1 MNYTFNDTLVGDII
15 AEELTRQQ
23 NNIEL
28 IASENIV
35 SEDVLMAT
43 GSILTNKYAEGYPN
57 ARYYGGCEVVDKI
70 ENLARKRACELFNT
84 DYHVNVQ
91 PHSGSQAN
99 TAVYFAMLEVG
110 DTVMGMSLDCGG
122 HLTHG
127 HPITYSG
134 KMYNFIHYGV
144 TKDTN
149 RIDYNQMLELAKEH
163 KPKMIV
169 CGASAYPRE
178 IDFKRIRSI
187 CDEVGALMMV
197 DMAHIAGLIATG
209 LHQSPFGIADF
220 ITTTTHKTLRGT
232 RGGMIFCKQEYAKK
246 IDSAVFPRTQGGPLL
261 HSIAGKAVCFGEALK
276 PEFKTYQEQVIK
288 NAKAMAR
295 TFIKNGIDVVT
306 DGTDNHLLLL
316 DLRKVHVTGK
326 LAEELLDKVNITV
339 NKNTIPFDPEK
350 PSITSGIR
358 IGTPA
363 ITTRGFTEE
372 ECSEVAELIV
382 TVLTSYQ
389 DCDIME
395 DVKKEIHSLTSNH
408 PIYTRF

>member
-1 MNYTFNDTLVGDII
+1 MIYELNDKEVENII
-15 AEELTRQQ
+15 NEELERQQ

-35 SEDVLMAT
+35 SEDVLKAT
-43 GSILTNKYAEGYPN
+43 GSILTNKYAEGYPG
-57 ARYYGGCEVVDKI
+57 ARYYGGCEIVDKV
-70 ENLARKRACELFNT
+70 EELARNRAKELFNT

-134 KMYNFIHYGV
+134 KTYNFIHYGV

-149 RIDYNQMLELAKEH
+149 IIDYDQMLSLAKEH

-169 CGASAYPRE
+169 CGASAYSRE
-178 IDFKRIRSI
+178 INFTKIKEI

-197 DMAHIAGLIATG
+197 DMAHIAGLIAAG

-232 RGGMIFCKQEYAKK
+232 RGGMIFCKEEYAKK
-246 IDSAVFPRTQGGPLL
+246 IDSAIFPKTQGGPLL
-261 HSIAGKAVCFGEALK
+261 HCIAGKAVCFGEALK

-288 NAKAMAR
+288 NAQAMAKV
-295 TFIKNGIDVVT
+295 FLDNNIDLVT
-306 DGTDNHLLLL
+306 GGTDNHLLLL
-316 DLRKVHVTGK
+316 DLRKIKITGK
-326 LAEELLDKVNITV
+326 LAEKILDAVNITV
-339 NKNTIPFDPEK
+339 NKNAIPFDPEK

-363 ITTRGFTEE
+363 ITTRGFNEKDCEKVASLIVKALTNNEDNGIMD
-372 ECSEVAELIV
+372 SIKGEVAELV
-382 TVLTSYQ
+382 A
-389 DCDIME
+389 
-395 DVKKEIHSLTSNH
+395 KH
-408 PIYTRF
+408 PIYKN

>member
-1 MNYTFNDTLVGDII
+1 MVYEFNDKEVESII
-15 AEELTRQQ
+15 NEELERQQ

-35 SEDVLMAT
+35 SEDVLKAT
-43 GSILTNKYAEGYPN
+43 GSILTNKYAEGYPG

-70 ENLARKRACELFNT
+70 EELARTRAKELFNT

-99 TAVYFAMLEVG
+99 TAVYFAMLEAG
-110 DTVMGMSLDCGG
+110 DIVMGMSLDCGG

-134 KMYNFIHYGV
+134 KTYNFIHYGV

-149 RIDYNQMLELAKEH
+149 RIDYDQMLLLAKEH

-178 IDFKRIRSI
+178 INFEKIRSI

-197 DMAHIAGLIATG
+197 DMAHIAGLVAAG

-232 RGGMIFCKQEYAKK
+232 RGGMIFCKPEYAKK
-246 IDSAVFPRTQGGPLL
+246 IDSAVFPKTQGGPLL
-261 HSIAGKAVCFGEALK
+261 HSIAGKAVCFGEALQ
-276 PEFKTYQEQVIK
+276 PEFVDYQKQVIR
-288 NAKAMAR
+288 NAQVMANE
-295 TFIKNGIDVVT
+295 FMDAGIDVIT
-306 DGTDNHLLLL
+306 GGTDNHLILL
-316 DLRKVHVTGK
+316 DLRKIKITGK
-326 LAEELLDKVNITV
+326 LAEKLLDKVNITV
-339 NKNTIPFDPEK
+339 NKNAIPFDPEK
-350 PSITSGIR
+350 PNVTSGLR

-363 ITTRGFTEE
+363 ITTRGFTEHDCMKVAQLIVKTLTCNE
-372 ECSEVAELIV
+372 DSGIMDSVRDEVAK
-382 TVLTSYQ
+382 LTAKY
-389 DCDIME
+389 
-395 DVKKEIHSLTSNH
+395 
-408 PIYTRF
+408 PIYKSL

>member
-1 MNYTFNDTLVGDII
+1 MIYELNDKEVENII
-15 AEELTRQQ
+15 NEELERQQ

-35 SEDVLMAT
+35 SEDVLKAT
-43 GSILTNKYAEGYPN
+43 GSILTNKYAEGYPG
-57 ARYYGGCEVVDKI
+57 ARYYGGCEIVDKV
-70 ENLARKRACELFNT
+70 EELARNRAKELFNT

-134 KMYNFIHYGV
+134 KTYNFIHYGV

-149 RIDYNQMLELAKEH
+149 IIDYDQMLSLAKEH

-169 CGASAYPRE
+169 CGASAYSRE
-178 IDFKRIRSI
+178 INFTKIKEI

-197 DMAHIAGLIATG
+197 DMAHIAGLVAAG

-232 RGGMIFCKQEYAKK
+232 RGGMIFCKEEYAKK
-246 IDSAVFPRTQGGPLL
+246 IDSAIFPKTQGGPLL
-261 HSIAGKAVCFGEALK
+261 HCIAGKAVCFGEALK

-288 NAKAMAR
+288 NAQAMAKV
-295 TFIKNGIDVVT
+295 FLDNNIDLVT
-306 DGTDNHLLLL
+306 GGTDNHLLLL
-316 DLRKVHVTGK
+316 DLRKIKITGK
-326 LAEELLDKVNITV
+326 LAEKILDAVNITV
-339 NKNTIPFDPEK
+339 NKNAIPFDPEK

-363 ITTRGFTEE
+363 ITTRGFNEKDCEKVASLIVKALTNNEDNGIMD
-372 ECSEVAELIV
+372 SIKGEVAELV
-382 TVLTSYQ
+382 A
-389 DCDIME
+389 
-395 DVKKEIHSLTSNH
+395 KH
-408 PIYTRF
+408 PIYKN

>member
-1 MNYTFNDTLVGDII
+1 MNYTFKDTQVGDII

-70 ENLARKRACELFNT
+70 ENLARNRACELFKT
-84 DYHVNVQ
+84 DYYVNVQ

-144 TKDTN
+144 TENTN
-149 RIDYNQMLELAKEH
+149 RIDYNQMLKLAKEH

-178 IDFKRIRSI
+178 INFEKIRSI

-197 DMAHIAGLIATG
+197 DMAHIAGLVAAG

-232 RGGMIFCKQEYAKK
+232 RGGMIFCKPEYAKK
-246 IDSAVFPRTQGGPLL
+246 IDSAVFPKTQGGPLL
-261 HSIAGKAVCFGEALK
+261 HSIAGKAVCFGEALQ
-276 PEFKTYQEQVIK
+276 PEFVDYQKQVIR
-288 NAKAMAR
+288 NAQVMA
-295 TFIKNGIDVVT
+295 TEFIDAGIDVIT
-306 DGTDNHLLLL
+306 GGTDNHLILL
-316 DLRKVHVTGK
+316 DLRKIKITGK
-326 LAEELLDKVNITV
+326 LAEKLLDKVNITV
-339 NKNTIPFDPEK
+339 NKNAIPFDPEK
-350 PSITSGIR
+350 PNVTSGLR

-363 ITTRGFTEE
+363 ITTRGFTEHDCMKVAQLIVKTLTCNE
-372 ECSEVAELIV
+372 DSGIIDSVRDEVAKLIAK
-382 TVLTSYQ
+382 Y
-389 DCDIME
+389 
-395 DVKKEIHSLTSNH
+395 
-408 PIYTRF
+408 PIYKSL

>member
-1 MNYTFNDTLVGDII
+1 MVYEFNDKEVESII
-15 AEELTRQQ
+15 NEELERQQ

-35 SEDVLMAT
+35 SEDVLKAT
-43 GSILTNKYAEGYPN
+43 GSILTNKYAEGYPG

-70 ENLARKRACELFNT
+70 EELARTRAKELFNT

-110 DTVMGMSLDCGG
+110 DIVMGMSLDCGG

-134 KMYNFIHYGV
+134 KTYNFIHYGV

-149 RIDYNQMLELAKEH
+149 RIDYDQMLLLAKEH

-178 IDFKRIRSI
+178 IDFIRIRQI

-197 DMAHIAGLIATG
+197 DMAHIAGLIAAG

-232 RGGMIFCKQEYAKK
+232 RGGMIFCKEEYAKK
-246 IDSAVFPRTQGGPLL
+246 IDSAIFPKTQGGPLL
-261 HSIAGKAVCFGEALK
+261 HCIAGKAVCFGEALK
-276 PEFKTYQEQVIK
+276 PEFKEYQNQVIK
-288 NAKAMAR
+288 NAKAMAKV
-295 TFIKNGIDVVT
+295 FIDNGIDVVT
-306 DGTDNHLLLL
+306 GGTDNHLLLL
-316 DLRKVHVTGK
+316 DLRKIKITGK
-326 LAEELLDKVNITV
+326 LAERILDNINITV
-339 NKNTIPFDPEK
+339 NKNTIPYDPEK
-350 PSITSGIR
+350 PSVTSGIR

-363 ITTRGFTEE
+363 ITTRGFTEKDCE
-372 ECSEVAELIV
+372 KVATLIVKALTNNEDNGIMDVIKGEVAN
-382 TVLTSYQ
+382 LTAKY
-389 DCDIME
+389 
-395 DVKKEIHSLTSNH
+395 
-408 PIYTRF
+408 PIYKN

>member
-1 MNYTFNDTLVGDII
+1 MVYEFNDKEVESII
-15 AEELTRQQ
+15 NEELERQQ

-35 SEDVLMAT
+35 SEDVLKAT
-43 GSILTNKYAEGYPN
+43 GSILTNKYAEGYPG
-57 ARYYGGCEVVDKI
+57 ARYYGGCEIVDKV
-70 ENLARKRACELFNT
+70 EELARNRAKELFNT

-134 KMYNFIHYGV
+134 KTYNFIHYGV

-149 RIDYNQMLELAKEH
+149 IIDYDQMLSLAKEH

-169 CGASAYPRE
+169 CGASAYSRE
-178 IDFKRIRSI
+178 INFTKIKEI

-197 DMAHIAGLIATG
+197 DMAHIAGLVAAG

-232 RGGMIFCKQEYAKK
+232 RGGMIFCKEEYAKK
-246 IDSAVFPRTQGGPLL
+246 IDSAIFPKTQGGPLL
-261 HSIAGKAVCFGEALK
+261 HCIAGKAVCFGEALK

-288 NAKAMAR
+288 NAQAMAKV
-295 TFIKNGIDVVT
+295 FLDNNIDLVT
-306 DGTDNHLLLL
+306 GGTDNHLLLL
-316 DLRKVHVTGK
+316 DLRKIKITGK
-326 LAEELLDKVNITV
+326 LAEKILDAVNITV
-339 NKNTIPFDPEK
+339 NKNAIPFDPEK

-363 ITTRGFTEE
+363 ITTRGFNEKDCEKVASLIVKALTNNEDNGIMD
-372 ECSEVAELIV
+372 SIKGEVAELV
-382 TVLTSYQ
+382 A
-389 DCDIME
+389 
-395 DVKKEIHSLTSNH
+395 KH
-408 PIYTRF
+408 PIYKN

>member
-1 MNYTFNDTLVGDII
+1 MVYEFNDKEVESII
-15 AEELTRQQ
+15 NEELERQQ

-35 SEDVLMAT
+35 SEDVLKAT
-43 GSILTNKYAEGYPN
+43 GSILTNKYAEGYPG

-70 ENLARKRACELFNT
+70 EELARSRAKELFNT

-110 DTVMGMSLDCGG
+110 DIVMGMSLDCGG

-134 KMYNFIHYGV
+134 KTYNFIHYGV

-149 RIDYNQMLELAKEH
+149 RIDYDQMLSLAKEH

-169 CGASAYPRE
+169 CGASAYSRE
-178 IDFKRIRSI
+178 IDFTRIRQI

-197 DMAHIAGLIATG
+197 DMAHIAGLIAAG

-232 RGGMIFCKQEYAKK
+232 RGGMIFCKEEYAKK
-246 IDSAVFPRTQGGPLL
+246 IDSAIFPKTQGGPLL

-276 PEFKTYQEQVIK
+276 PEFKEYQNQVIK
-288 NAKAMAR
+288 NAKAMAKV
-295 TFIKNGIDVVT
+295 FIDNGIDVVT
-306 DGTDNHLLLL
+306 GGTDNHLLLL
-316 DLRKVHVTGK
+316 DLRKIKITGK
-326 LAEELLDKVNITV
+326 LAERILDNINITV
-339 NKNTIPFDPEK
+339 NKNTIPYDPEK
-350 PSITSGIR
+350 PSVTSGIR

-363 ITTRGFTEE
+363 ITTRGFTEKDCE
-372 ECSEVAELIV
+372 KVATLIVKALTNNEDNGIMDVIKGEVAN
-382 TVLTSYQ
+382 LTAKY
-389 DCDIME
+389 
-395 DVKKEIHSLTSNH
+395 
-408 PIYTRF
+408 PIYKN